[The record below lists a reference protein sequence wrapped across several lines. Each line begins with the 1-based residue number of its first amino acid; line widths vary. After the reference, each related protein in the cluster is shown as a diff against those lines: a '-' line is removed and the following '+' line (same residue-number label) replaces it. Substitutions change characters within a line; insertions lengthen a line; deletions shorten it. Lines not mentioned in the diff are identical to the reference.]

1 MQGRRFLFR
10 PQLLA
15 ARIVE
20 IARMPFDR
28 RRSYFGTLQPFRGFC
43 ATVTQQWH

>member
-20 IARMPFDR
+20 IARMPLIAAAVILERFSLFAGSVLR
-28 RRSYFGTLQPFRGFC
+28 
-43 ATVTQQWH
+43 